1 MLSRAACGSLEA
13 ALERAV
19 TRFDDGSPA
28 SCQIRYH
35 FGFGEPSRR
44 GKRLRSRLLLEVC
57 AEEGGAVDDAL
68 DAACAIEIVHEFS
81 LIHDDIEDGDR
92 LRRGRETV
100 WSRFG
105 LAHGVN
111 AGDALCAVA
120 YLSLLDGSVARP
132 AERTVAM
139 TRVLQS
145 AHLAMCA
152 GQGRDI
158 AFETE
163 ARVTMDDYLAMI
175 GGKTAALFAAACELG
190 ALSAGS
196 NDRRAAAYGELGRAY
211 GIAFQIEDDLLGTWG
226 DSATTG
232 KPSGADLAKRKWAF
246 PVVWALGRTALAVAR
261 PRRRGVCQRDRARWR
276 GGRRD
281 DRCTRP
287 ARGAR
292 SGAARGALGAR
303 RRRRDRRARRDRPE
317 RPRPRF
323 LRRRRPAHRMSAS
336 AQARVAPALAERN
349 ALAPLAAI
357 LGVGLV
363 LRLLFIESTAFTTIS
378 RAFEAWST
386 TLRDNP
392 PWLFYKNAGFADYP
406 PGYFLVLWVLGHIY
420 PLDPRRLER

>member
-1 MLSRAACGSLEA
+1 MLSPAVCGNLEA

-19 TRFDDGSPA
+19 TRFDDGSPT

-44 GKRLRSRLLLEVC
+44 GKRLRSRLVLEVC
-57 AEEGGAVDDAL
+57 EEEGGAEEDAL

-92 LRRGRETV
+92 LRRGRETL

-105 LAHGVN
+105 LAHGIN

-120 YLSLLDGSVARP
+120 YLSLLDGTSPRP

-139 TRVLQS
+139 TRVLQE

-190 ALSAGS
+190 ALAAGAGPH
-196 NDRRAAAYGELGRAY
+196 RAGAYGKLGRAY

-226 DSATTG
+226 DSETTG

-246 PVVWALGRTALAVAR
+246 PVVWALDGPPSAW
-261 PRRRGVCQRDRARWR
+261 RDRVAAAYAV
-276 GGRRD
+276 GTELDAGTVAETIEAL
-281 DRCTRP
+281 DR
-287 ARGAR
+287 
-292 SGAARGALGAR
+292 LGAR
-303 RRRRDRRARRDRPE
+303 EAALRAVRC
-317 RPRPRF
+317 
-323 LRRRRPAHRMSAS
+323 
-336 AQARVAPALAERN
+336 ALDEADAVAERG
-349 ALAPLAAI
+349 AI
-357 LGVGLV
+357 DRSGRV
-363 LRLLFIESTAFTTIS
+363 
-378 RAFEAWST
+378 RAFFGGA
-386 TLRDNP
+386 
-392 PWLFYKNAGFADYP
+392 
-406 PGYFLVLWVLGHIY
+406 V
-420 PLDPRRLER
+420 RRIA